1 MTSAVHK
8 RRRILIEH
16 NKSTGIEGE
25 GEGERGLSLLL
36 PAKSWNEHKWTSSQI
51 DEQNAR
57 DVTVIILSI
66 MNMYWIPS
74 LSR

>member
-25 GEGERGLSLLL
+25 GEGERGLSLLH
-36 PAKSWNEHKWTSSQI
+36 AAASSQI
-51 DEQNAR
+51 ME
-57 DVTVIILSI
+57 
-66 MNMYWIPS
+66 
-74 LSR
+74 